1 MDASAPR
8 PFAVHNSAPLP
19 SVQQT
24 DTDSLIEQLKH
35 GGSQVKFSILA
46 VAMSMMF
53 VGQQASEAQQPL
65 PDSPAP
71 QMTGVNNVAPGKGT
85 PQNLPSTSSSP
96 DDQPPALSAPSGKNS
111 SATTAA
117 EDQQTEPE
125 GATPGQGL
133 KAFTLGRVQVNFVE
147 LPFTVKDN
155 KGQLVPGIDWR
166 EVRVF
171 ENGVRQHIAYW
182 TVDPFPISAAF
193 VIDQSLPYDVMGRVN
208 NSLTAVQ
215 GAFAPYDE
223 LAIFT
228 YNNGPTMRTDFT
240 GAQSA
245 RVAAVLE
252 RSKTPGREAPMYYNS
267 GPLSQTTNINGHQFD
282 PNTAPVR
289 NSNSNTM
296 IIPKEIHT
304 LNDAI
309 FMAAQSLANR
319 PSGRRRV
326 IYVISDGKEQGSKA
340 KYKDVI
346 KYLQTHNITLY
357 ATLVGDSATWGIG
370 FLDRYHLPFMM
381 RDNILPKYVAETG
394 GQAISE
400 YRQRG
405 IEQSF
410 QRIAEQVR
418 TQYTVGY
425 YSHEPFIDSKYRS
438 VEVQVL
444 RHGLDVITKKGY
456 FPTPFEIRPKT
467 PTSPT
472 ATQ

>member
-1 MDASAPR
+1 
-8 PFAVHNSAPLP
+8 
-19 SVQQT
+19 
-24 DTDSLIEQLKH
+24 
-35 GGSQVKFSILA
+35 VKFSILA
-46 VAMSMMF
+46 VATSMMF
-53 VGQQASEAQQPL
+53 LGQQASQAQQQL

-71 QMTGVNNVAPGKGT
+71 QITGVGNVTPGKGA
-85 PQNLPSTSSSP
+85 PQNVPSTSASP
-96 DDQPPALSAPSGKNS
+96 DDQPPSLSAPSGKNS
-111 SATTAA
+111 SAATPAA
-117 EDQQTEPE
+117 DQQTEPE
-125 GATPGQGL
+125 GGTSPGQGL

-147 LPFTVKDN
+147 LPFTVKD
-155 KGQLVPGIDWR
+155 KQGQLVPGIDWR

-171 ENGVRQHIAYW
+171 ENGVRQHISNW

-208 NSLTAVQ
+208 NSLAAVQ
-215 GAFAPYDE
+215 GAFAAYDE

-245 RVAAVLE
+245 RVGAVLE
-252 RSKTPGREAPMYYNS
+252 RSKTTGREAPMYYNS

-296 IIPKEIHT
+296 IIPKETHT

-309 FMAAQSLANR
+309 FMAARSLANR
-319 PSGRRRV
+319 PVGRRRV

-340 KYKDVI
+340 KYKEVVT
-346 KYLQTHNITLY
+346 YLQTHNITLY

-381 RDNILPKYVAETG
+381 RDNILPKYVADTG
-394 GQAISE
+394 GQAVSE

-410 QRIAEQVR
+410 QKIAEQVR

-425 YSHEPFIDSKYRS
+425 YSHEPFIDGKYRTT
-438 VEVQVL
+438 EVLVL
-444 RHGLDVITKKGY
+444 RPGLDVISKKGY
-456 FPTPFEIRPKT
+456 FPTPFELR
-467 PTSPT
+467 PT
-472 ATQ
+472 ATAPAAKE

>member
-1 MDASAPR
+1 
-8 PFAVHNSAPLP
+8 
-19 SVQQT
+19 
-24 DTDSLIEQLKH
+24 
-35 GGSQVKFSILA
+35 
-46 VAMSMMF
+46 MSMMF
-53 VGQQASEAQQPL
+53 VGQQGPEAQQQL

-71 QMTGVNNVAPGKGT
+71 QMTGVSNVAPGKGT

-96 DDQPPALSAPSGKNS
+96 DEQAPHPTAPSGKNG

-117 EDQQTEPE
+117 ADQQAEPE
-125 GATPGQGL
+125 GTTPGEGL
-133 KAFTLGRVQVNFVE
+133 KAFTLARVQVNYVE

-155 KGQLVPGIDWR
+155 KGQLVPGVDWR

-182 TVDPFPISAAF
+182 TVDAFPISAAF
-193 VIDQSLPYDVMGRVN
+193 VIDQSLPFNVMERVN
-208 NSLTAVQ
+208 NSLAAVQ

-289 NSNSNTM
+289 NSNSNT
-296 IIPKEIHT
+296 ITIPKEIHT

-309 FMAAQSLANR
+309 FMAARSLADR
-319 PSGRRRV
+319 PVGRRRV

-340 KYKDVI
+340 KYKEVVQ
-346 KYLQTHNITLY
+346 YLQTHNITLY

-381 RDNILPKYVAETG
+381 RDNILPRYVAETG
-394 GQAISE
+394 GQAVSE

-410 QRIAEQVR
+410 QKIAEQVR
-418 TQYTVGY
+418 TQYTIGY
-425 YSHEPFIDSKYRS
+425 YSHEPFIDGKYRS
-438 VEVQVL
+438 TEVTVS
-444 RHGLDVITKKGY
+444 RPNLDVITKKGY
-456 FPTPFEIRPKT
+456 FPTPYDIRPKT
-467 PTSPT
+467 PTPP
-472 ATQ
+472 AAKQ